1 MNNPN
6 RPIGVFDSGVGGLTV
21 LKTLQAQFP
30 NEDFIYLADHAYCP
44 YGIKSASQV
53 AHRVSEVGQQM
64 IERGVKFII
73 IACNTAT
80 ANAAELMKTSPVPV
94 IGVIEPTAKK
104 AFKVSKDKKIAL
116 LATDLTVKMGSYQH
130 LLRDAT
136 VHALG
141 CSIFVP
147 LAEGIDRD
155 SSDTAAKVANHLQ
168 SLKEFEFDTIIY
180 GCTHFGLLD
189 QAIQKALPGK
199 IVVECGEPTASA
211 VAEILTCS
219 KLSQE
224 MQTLGTTT
232 LYTTGS
238 PKVFKDQITWYKGS
252 FLGPYQW

>member
-6 RPIGVFDSGVGGLTV
+6 SPIGVFDSGVGGLTV
-21 LKTLQAQFP
+21 LKTLQVQFP

-44 YGIKSASQV
+44 YGVKTAGEV
-53 AHRVSEVGQQM
+53 ANRVSEIGKQM
-64 IERGVKFII
+64 IERGVKIII

-94 IGVIEPTAKK
+94 IGVIEPTARK
-104 AFKVSKDKKIAL
+104 AFEGSKTKKIAL
-116 LATDLTVKMGSYQH
+116 LATDLTVKMGSYQR
-130 LLRDAT
+130 LLKDAT

-141 CSIFVP
+141 CSVFVP
-147 LAEGIDRD
+147 LAEGLDRD
-155 SSDTAAKVANHLQ
+155 SSETAAKVANHLKSLQ
-168 SLKEFEFDTIIY
+168 SYDFDTIIY

-199 IVVECGEPTASA
+199 MVVECGEPTASS
-211 VAEILTCS
+211 VADILSCS

-224 MQTLGTTT
+224 AQTPGTTT

-238 PKVFKDQITWYKGS
+238 PKIFKDQIPWYKGS